1 MAERE
6 ASKRETVLITGASGG
21 IGEAFARIFASK
33 GHDLVLTSRSEERLR
48 RLAAQLSEQ
57 YRVHAEIVSADLSI
71 PAGVDQLIAFLRAKS
86 LQIDVLVNNAGFGTF
101 GPFVDGDIHE
111 QLAQIQINVFTLTHL
126 TRELLPA
133 MIRRGHGK
141 ILNVA
146 STAAFQP
153 GPLMAVYYATKAY
166 VLSFSEALWNELQG
180 SGVTV
185 TCLCP
190 GPTRTGFMA
199 RARMGN
205 PEVLAKSAMMMDADE
220 VARRGF
226 EGLQKGRRLVIPG
239 LLNKVLAHS
248 TRLGSRGL
256 SARVVRRL
264 MKSIEATRGAP

>member
-1 MAERE
+1 MAE
-6 ASKRETVLITGASGG
+6 AAPPRETALITGASGG
-21 IGEAFARIFASK
+21 IGEALARIFAARSY
-33 GHDLVLTSRSEERLR
+33 DLVLAARSGEKLNT
-48 RLAAQLSEQ
+48 LAAELSEQ
-57 YRVHAEIVSADLSI
+57 FKIRATSAPVDLSA
-71 PAGVDQLIAFLRAKS
+71 PTGSEQLLAS
-86 LQIDVLVNNAGFGTF
+86 LQAKAVAVDVLVNNAGFGTF
-101 GPFVDGDIHE
+101 GAFADADLRE
-111 QLAQIQINVFTLTHL
+111 QLAQIQVNVVALTHL
-126 TRELLPA
+126 TRELLPG
-133 MIRRGHGK
+133 MVRRGQGK

-166 VLSFSEALWNELQG
+166 VLSFSEALWNELEG

-190 GPTRTGFMA
+190 GPTRTDFMA

-205 PEVLAKSAMMMDADE
+205 PSVLAKSRTMMDADE

-226 EGLQKGRRLVIPG
+226 EGLLKGRRLVIPG

-256 SARVVRRL
+256 NARVVRRI
-264 MKSIEATRGAP
+264 MKTIDATRGAP

>member
-1 MAERE
+1 MAQRE

-21 IGEAFARIFASK
+21 IGEAFARIFAAK
-33 GHDLVLTSRSEERLR
+33 GHDLVLTARSEETLR

-57 YRVHAEIVSADLSI
+57 YRVCAEFVSADLSI
-71 PAGVDQLIAFLRAKS
+71 PAGVDQLIAFLRTKS
-86 LQIDVLVNNAGFGTF
+86 LQVDVLVNNAGFGAF
-101 GPFVDGDIHE
+101 GAFADGDLHE

-133 MIRRGHGK
+133 MVRRGHGK

-205 PEVLAKSAMMMDADE
+205 PEVLAKSAVMMDADE

-264 MKSIEATRGAP
+264 NKSIEATRGAP